1 MRACLKKRDQEISD
15 LQESHLLL
23 EGSKI
28 RDIDALHGKVEDI
41 REANSHLTQ
50 LYEG

>member
-1 MRACLKKRDQEISD
+1 
-15 LQESHLLL
+15 
-23 EGSKI
+23 
-28 RDIDALHGKVEDI
+28 VEEI